1 MVHLVV
7 ILIGGLTISALMY
20 TALIIIMSIMKHHE
34 AMYITVFA
42 KLNVHQF
49 PLHSDNRQ
57 TQYRPNIPRSKIYDR
72 AHSQG
77 LHKHSKCWPL

>member
-1 MVHLVV
+1 
-7 ILIGGLTISALMY
+7 
-20 TALIIIMSIMKHHE
+20 MKHHE

-57 TQYRPNIPRSKIYDR
+57 TQYRPTIPRSKIYDR

-77 LHKHSKCWPL
+77 LRKHNKCWPFWVDNNVYRSNGQNPTNSSL